1 MFAHSLRR
9 TIPQAQRAHYV
20 SEQRASGKCRW
31 VATGWDG
38 RGYWRTGGY
47 WDVWRCPGSHV
58 YYGAREKSQSE
69 EWESEEEDE
78 GGEDEEGED

>member
-1 MFAHSLRR
+1 M
-9 TIPQAQRAHYV
+9 
-20 SEQRASGKCRW
+20 
-31 VATGWDG
+31 ATD
-38 RGYWRTGGY
+38 

-78 GGEDEEGED
+78 GEEDEEGED